1 MKKFGEEQMRMKKT
15 LANIMLVLAICL
27 VGCSDVDSESDEYK
41 SKIFE
46 LSEKKS
52 NWLQNQHRNM

>member
-1 MKKFGEEQMRMKKT
+1 MKKA
-15 LANIMLVLAICL
+15 LASIMLVLAICL

-46 LSEKKS
+46 LSEKKR